1 MASGKSRSEQ
11 STISRRSLLSIIIH
25 ISSGTPGEFNN
36 VFGKQD
42 ILAHAVHVDPTLNNF
57 FGLGNETRIDPL
69 KDITYY
75 QVRYRYNE
83 ADVLVRR
90 KLFSMLHVMIGP
102 TVFHYWNKYDDNSD
116 KILGKPSDAGL
127 DSASIYSQKT
137 YVGGKIGLLVNN
149 LDNVLLP
156 TRGINWFTQFTSV
169 AGLTESS
176 KPYTALTTD
185 MQVHAALTDPA
196 KVVGVLRVGYGQ
208 IFSKHYEYFQMM
220 NLGAN
225 NILRG
230 FRKDRF
236 SGTALAYTSLELRV
250 KLFQSRSYFLP
261 GDVGI
266 IGFNDL
272 GRVWLRDQKSTL
284 WHDSYGF
291 GFYYTAYNYVLISAT
306 MAFSKEE
313 QLFNFS
319 LGTKFNIT
327 F

>member
-1 MASGKSRSEQ
+1 
-11 STISRRSLLSIIIH
+11 
-25 ISSGTPGEFNN
+25 
-36 VFGKQD
+36 V
-42 ILAHAVHVDPTLNNF
+42 
-57 FGLGNETRIDPL
+57 
-69 KDITYY
+69 
-75 QVRYRYNE
+75 
-83 ADVLVRR
+83 
-90 KLFSMLHVMIGP
+90 
-102 TVFHYWNKYDDNSD
+102 
-116 KILGKPSDAGL
+116 
-127 DSASIYSQKT
+127 
-137 YVGGKIGLLVNN
+137 
-149 LDNVLLP
+149 
-156 TRGINWFTQFTSV
+156 
-169 AGLTESS
+169 
-176 KPYTALTTD
+176 
-185 MQVHAALTDPA
+185 TDPA
-196 KVVGVLRVGYGQ
+196 KVVAVLRVGYGQ

-250 KLFQSRSYFLP
+250 RLFQSRSFFLP

-272 GRVWLRDQKSTL
+272 GRVWLRDERSEL

-291 GFYYTAYNYVLISAT
+291 GFYYTAYNYVLISAS

-319 LGTKFNIT
+319 VGTKFNIT